1 MGRKGKENEKKLDET
16 GKKGK
21 KWENKG
27 KKWEEMERNVKY
39 EK

>member
-1 MGRKGKENEKKLDET
+1 MRRN

-27 KKWEEMERNVKY
+27 KKWEEMERNVKD